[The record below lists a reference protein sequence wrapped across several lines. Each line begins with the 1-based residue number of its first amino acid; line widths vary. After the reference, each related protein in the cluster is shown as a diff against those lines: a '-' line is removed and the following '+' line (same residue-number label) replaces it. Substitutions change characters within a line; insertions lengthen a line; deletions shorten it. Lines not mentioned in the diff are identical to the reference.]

1 MTIIKRC
8 PPQPRARLLLAVA
21 GVTGLS
27 LSLAACG
34 VKAAEPAKAPPLTVP
49 AAGRLVQVGEQAE
62 GIVADPVTHTV
73 AVGVRNPDGLV
84 LLDGRTGTRTG
95 RVALPGHLRHLDLAG
110 PGGPVLVAD
119 EDSGALVS
127 VGLPA
132 GKTMSTVH
140 IGRYPH
146 AATRASDGTLVVAD
160 ELGGAVAVVRD
171 GRVVHRFTDVTQ
183 PGGLA
188 AVGDLVAA
196 VDVRDRTLNL
206 YDIRRYRRVGQVLAG
221 DGPTH
226 LVADRHGHLQVVDTR
241 GGRLLTFEVTPKLRR
256 IAITALGGTPYGITY
271 DTVRD
276 RLWVT
281 LTGLNQV
288 VGIDLAGGAPA
299 LASTLATSR
308 QPNTVAV
315 DPATGRIFIASRA
328 DGTVQMV
335 DPPA

>member
-1 MTIIKRC
+1 MEINR
-8 PPQPRARLLLAVA
+8 RLLPI
-21 GVTGLS
+21 
-27 LSLAACG
+27 AACLALTLG
-34 VKAAEPAKAPPLTVP
+34 ACGAKAAEPAESPPLAVAP
-49 AAGRLVQVGEQAE
+49 AGRIVVVGEQAE
-62 GIVADPVTHTV
+62 GIVADPVTHLV

-84 LLDGRTGTRTG
+84 LFDGRTGAPTA

-127 VGLPA
+127 IGLPA
-132 GKTMSTVH
+132 GERLSTVP

-146 AATRASDGTLVVAD
+146 AAVRESDGTLVVAD
-160 ELGGAVAVVRD
+160 ELGGAVVVVRD
-171 GRVVHRFTDVTQ
+171 GGAVHRFTDGPQ

-188 AVGDLVAA
+188 VVGGLVAA
-196 VDVRDRTLNL
+196 IDVRDRTLSL
-206 YDIRRYRRVGQVLAG
+206 YDTRREVRVGQVMGG

-226 LVADRHGHLQVVDTR
+226 LVADRHGRLQVVDTR
-241 GGRLLTFEVTPKLRR
+241 GGRLLTFQVTPKLRR
-256 IAITALGGTPYGITY
+256 IAITPLGGTPYGITY

-288 VGIDLAGGAPA
+288 VGLDLAGAAPA
-299 LASTLATSR
+299 VVSTFPTIR

-315 DPATGRIFIASRA
+315 DAATGRVFVAGRA
-328 DGTVQMV
+328 DGTVQLI

>member
-1 MTIIKRC
+1 MTVIERG
-8 PPQPRARLLLAVA
+8 QPERRTRVLLAVA
-21 GVTGLS
+21 GVAGLLLS
-27 LSLAACG
+27 LGACG
-34 VKAAEPAKAPPLTVP
+34 TKAAEPAVAPPLTTP
-49 AAGRLVQVGEQAE
+49 AVGRLIDVGEQAE

-73 AVGVRNPDGLV
+73 VIGVRNPDGLV
-84 LLDGRTGTRTG
+84 LFDGRTGRPAG
-95 RVALPGHLRHLDLAG
+95 RVSLPGHLRHLDLAG
-110 PGGPVLVAD
+110 PGGPALVAD

-132 GKTMSTVH
+132 GQILSTVP

-146 AATRASDGTLVVAD
+146 AAVRASDGTLVVAD
-160 ELGGAVAVVRD
+160 ELGGAVALVRGD
-171 GRVVHRFTDVTQ
+171 RVVHRFTDGPQ

-196 VDVRDRTLNL
+196 VDVGARTVSL
-206 YDIRRYRRVGQVLAG
+206 YDTRRRMRVGQVMAG

-226 LVADRHGHLQVVDTR
+226 LVADRHGRLQVVDTR
-241 GGRLLTFEVTPKLRR
+241 GGRLLTFAVTPQLRR
-256 IAITALGGTPYGITY
+256 IAITPLGGTPYGITY

-288 VGIDLAGGAPA
+288 VGIDLAGSAPA
-299 LASTLATSR
+299 VADTFATIR

-315 DPATGRIFIASRA
+315 DSATGRVFVASRA
-328 DGTVQMV
+328 DGTVQLI